1 MDIKSAQVSGAKV
14 WPRRAV
20 ELFAII
26 ASILLSFFL
35 EDLRQENE
43 EAEKKDELVQDL
55 AIVVYE
61 DLKQIDALRATLEA
75 SLACIDNLQ
84 GDIASGH
91 KKLSDTQALEA
102 LLCVE
107 VGHSFFP
114 QNGVY
119 EQMVA
124 TGALEL
130 IESNELKVQLLKIF
144 THLKDRNYATS
155 TEIDSFNITFRNSVL
170 ANFRIRFSYNS
181 EDGVF
186 YGSRK
191 IEDQKFN
198 LDYYMSNEFF
208 GLLSQ
213 GSLYAN
219 MYLRQ
224 LSDISDGYRAVGALA
239 RSELG
244 GS

>member
-1 MDIKSAQVSGAKV
+1 M
-14 WPRRAV
+14 RRG
-20 ELFAII
+20 
-26 ASILLSFFL
+26 
-35 EDLRQENE
+35 
-43 EAEKKDELVQDL
+43 
-55 AIVVYE
+55 
-61 DLKQIDALRATLEA
+61 RAF
-75 SLACIDNLQ
+75 
-84 GDIASGH
+84 
-91 KKLSDTQALEA
+91 
-102 LLCVE
+102 
-107 VGHSFFP
+107 FFP
-114 QNGVY
+114 QDGVY

-130 IESNELKVQLLKIF
+130 IDNNKLKSQLLAVF

-155 TEIDSFNITFRNSVL
+155 TEIDPFNITFRNAVL
-170 ANFRIRFSYNS
+170 TNFRIRFSYDS

-191 IEDQKFN
+191 IEGQQFN

-224 LSDISDGYRAVGALA
+224 LSDLSAGYQTVGEPAQL
-239 RSELG
+239 ELV